1 MYAKVKCPNFSQT
14 KSKLPKCLSTKEPIW
29 IQKITVAKRHFT
41 MQLLPWRVIWI
52 FWFVH
57 KLFWILIPFRTD
69 EDSMV
74 RKLIEKGADIHFGD
88 ENRETPLHF
97 AINAGYFGGFPIG
110 IMSFKYFLLNFSGK
124 EKSIKILLDNGADVN
139 AKNNFGNTPLH
150 VAAQWSKISLEL
162 KKKKIFH
169 VNCHCLDFQT
179 MKKLRTF
186 YSTKVPI

>member
-1 MYAKVKCPNFSQT
+1 
-14 KSKLPKCLSTKEPIW
+14 
-29 IQKITVAKRHFT
+29 
-41 MQLLPWRVIWI
+41 
-52 FWFVH
+52 
-57 KLFWILIPFRTD
+57 
-69 EDSMV
+69 MV

-97 AINAGYFGGFPIG
+97 AINAGYFEGFPIG

-162 KKKKIFH
+162 KKKKDIS
-169 VNCHCLDFQT
+169 CQL
-179 MKKLRTF
+179 
-186 YSTKVPI
+186 